1 MPATVAATEQQLDR
15 IIAQLNTEEV
25 TAEILR
31 GGGGCH
37 SIPGTTKSSQ
47 TKGHSNLSCCLW
59 RPRVEKLSGSKAI

>member
-31 GGGGCH
+31 GGEGVTVFQG
-37 SIPGTTKSSQ
+37 Q
-47 TKGHSNLSCCLW
+47 Q
-59 RPRVEKLSGSKAI
+59 KAARLRDTPT